1 MSTSRI
7 TRRLPRRWPAG
18 WVAPAIFLMAVVQ
31 GCSSSESPTSP
42 GEALTASEVELQLL
56 QLANLERSSEEVN
69 PRLGSD
75 SALSEIA
82 RSHSFAMRDQGFF
95 GHEGP
100 EGRTLRQRLDAA
112 GVQYSRAAENIAQVT
127 NSTDPAAF
135 AHELLM
141 DSERHR
147 ANILDPRFSH
157 VGIGV
162 SRSGDTFWITQ
173 IFVKP

>member
-1 MSTSRI
+1 MSTSGI
-7 TRRLPRRWPAG
+7 TRRSPARWSAG
-18 WVAPAIFLMAVVQ
+18 WTACVVFLLALGQ

-42 GEALTASEVELQLL
+42 SGALTASEVELQLL
-56 QLANLERSSEEVN
+56 QLTNRERFSAEVN
-69 PRLGSD
+69 PDLTSD

-100 EGRTLRQRLDAA
+100 DGRTLRQRLDVA
-112 GVQYSRAAENIAQVT
+112 GVPYSRAAENIAQVT
-127 NSTDPAAF
+127 NSTDPAVF

-147 ANILDPRFSH
+147 ANILDPRFSY

-173 IFVKP
+173 IFIRP